1 MPESWFLRGLIVAI
15 IFGVPAGAVGA
26 LTLHRSL
33 QSGFAAGFV
42 TGLGS
47 TAADVIY
54 ASIGVFG
61 VSLVSEV
68 LLTHQDVIRTV
79 GGVFIL
85 LLGIGMLRKKSDETQ
100 SASAAT
106 RLPACFGTA
115 FAVAISNPATIL
127 SFITALAVL
136 GIEQSLTVRDGV
148 QVVAGIALGT
158 TAWWAALAGVAS
170 RFQKR
175 ITARAMSVLRAIL
188 GAFLMLFG
196 LYAVLRAWL

>member
-1 MPESWFLRGLIVAI
+1 M
-15 IFGVPAGAVGA
+15 
-26 LTLHRSL
+26 
-33 QSGFAAGFV
+33 
-42 TGLGS
+42 
-47 TAADVIY
+47 
-54 ASIGVFG
+54 
-61 VSLVSEV
+61 
-68 LLTHQDVIRTV
+68 V
-79 GGVFIL
+79 GGVFII
-85 LLGIGMLRKKSDETQ
+85 LLGIGILRKKSEALQ
-100 SASAAT
+100 GSSSAMGLA
-106 RLPACFGTA
+106 ACFGTA
-115 FAVAISNPATIL
+115 FAIAISNPATIL

>member
-33 QSGFAAGFV
+33 RSGFAAGFA

-54 ASIGVFG
+54 ACLGVFG
-61 VSLVSEV
+61 INLVAEA
-68 LLTHQDVIRTV
+68 LLSHQDAIRPA
-79 GGVFIL
+79 GGVLII
-85 LLGIGMLRKKSDETQ
+85 LLGIGILRRKEDGGK
-100 SASAAT
+100 SASSAMG
-106 RLPACFGTA
+106 LPACFGTA

-127 SFITALAVL
+127 SFITAFAVL
-136 GIEQSLTVRDGV
+136 GIEQSMTVRDGI

-158 TAWWAALAGVAS
+158 TAWWAALAGIAS
-170 RFQKR
+170 RFQKKM
-175 ITARAMSVLRAIL
+175 TARAMRVLRIIL
-188 GAFLMLFG
+188 GTLMISFG
-196 LYAVLRAWL
+196 LYAVLRTWL